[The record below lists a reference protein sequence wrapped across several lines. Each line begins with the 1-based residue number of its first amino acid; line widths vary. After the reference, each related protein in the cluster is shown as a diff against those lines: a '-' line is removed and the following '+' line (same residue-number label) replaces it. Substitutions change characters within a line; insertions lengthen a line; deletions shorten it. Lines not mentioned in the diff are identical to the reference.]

1 MKATDVH
8 TRVNTRHES
17 TSSISTTTS
26 KNNGRLTVSASVG
39 STASDIEFET
49 SPNTTMKRRHT
60 IPFDAKLCLPT
71 IIVTTPE
78 NENLPF
84 DVIYA
89 EMMSP
94 QGEVVL
100 DVTTRKIREC
110 LVQLFGKN

>member
-1 MKATDVH
+1 MKWCF
-8 TRVNTRHES
+8 S
-17 TSSISTTTS
+17 TSEFTVPTS

-84 DVIYA
+84 DVIYKRFC
-89 EMMSP
+89 E
-94 QGEVVL
+94 GFE
-100 DVTTRKIREC
+100 E
-110 LVQLFGKN
+110 F

>member
-8 TRVNTRHES
+8 TRVNSRHES
-17 TSSISTTTS
+17 SSSINTTTS
-26 KNNGRLTVSASVG
+26 KNGRLTVSASG